1 MYSSVSCSK
10 CQLDHLVAD
19 PQSGEVI
26 CSMCGLVIQEKTQE
40 TKIQFYDP
48 GVDRRGLEPSSLAYY
63 DMGLSTIMDKT
74 NKDSKG
80 QSIDPFV
87 HSTIQRLRTWDH
99 RIQLGSSKA
108 RNLKRAFYM
117 LNNLKDKLNLS
128 DVAIEEIAHVYRKA
142 LTKDVIRNRSIY
154 AILVAAIYIV
164 LGQGLS
170 PTSLKEV
177 AKISNVRPRTIAR
190 MARLLSSALDI
201 VIPITDPITCVT
213 KVANIA
219 GISEKTKREAVNLMS
234 YIKDTGY
241 CSGKNPMALATSV
254 LYVACSIAG
263 EYISQDKIAKA
274 GYTTDVTIRT
284 RIKDLKAK
292 KLV

>member
-26 CSMCGLVIQEKTQE
+26 CSMCGLVIQEKMQAT
-40 TKIQFYDP
+40 
-48 GVDRRGLEPSSLAYY
+48 GVDLRGPEPSSLAYY

-74 NKDSKG
+74 DKDGKG

-142 LTKDVIRNRSIY
+142 LTKDVIRNRSIN
-154 AILVAAIYIV
+154 AILVGAIYIV

-177 AKISNVRPRTIAR
+177 AKVSNVRPRTIAR

-201 VIPITDPITCVT
+201 MIPITDPIVRVT

-219 GISEKTKREAVNLMS
+219 EISEKTKREAVNLMS

-241 CSGKNPMALATSV
+241 CSGKNPMTLLVIKHDFKS
-254 LYVACSIAG
+254 
-263 EYISQDKIAKA
+263 
-274 GYTTDVTIRT
+274 
-284 RIKDLKAK
+284 RIL
-292 KLV
+292 

>member
-1 MYSSVSCSK
+1 MQSSISCSK
-10 CQLDHLVAD
+10 CELDHLVAD

-26 CSMCGLVIQEKTQE
+26 CSLCGLVIQEKTEDTKVPFIQKRWIGAE
-40 TKIQFYDP
+40 TST
-48 GVDRRGLEPSSLAYY
+48 LSSY
-63 DMGLSTIMDKT
+63 DMGLSTIMGKTDK
-74 NKDSKG
+74 DGKG
-80 QSIDPFV
+80 QSIDPSV

-99 RIQLGSSKA
+99 RIQLGSSKE

-117 LNNLKDKLNLS
+117 LNNLKAKLNLS
-128 DVAIEEIAHVYRKA
+128 DVTIEEIAHVYRKA
-142 LTKDVIRNRSIY
+142 LTKDVIRNRSID

-164 LGQGLS
+164 LGQGSS

-177 AKISNVRPRTIAR
+177 AKVSNIRPRTIAR

-201 VIPITDPITCVT
+201 MIPITDPMTCVT

-234 YIKDTGY
+234 YIKDREY
-241 CSGKNPMALATSV
+241 CSGKNPMALAASV
-254 LYVACSIAG
+254 LYMACSRTG

-274 GYTTDVTIRT
+274 GYTTDVTIRA